1 MRIFEEI
8 LLTPSS
14 GCDKFIMDS
23 NRKGAGYMAVSIAL
37 AGNPNSGKTT
47 MFNVLT
53 GSSQYVGNR
62 PGVTVEGK
70 VGQMRNY
77 PDVNVVDLPGIYSLS
92 PYTME
97 EVVTRNYLIDEHPD
111 AIINLVDAS
120 NIERNL
126 YLTTQLCEVGFP
138 VVIALNM
145 MDVAEKNGDTIHI
158 DKLSQMLGCDVIPTS
173 ALKEKGLDEL
183 CEAAVHAAKKGQAV
197 FGGCR
202 FSPRI
207 ETALSQIEALISDTA
222 EKLHMRWFVV
232 KVFERDQRVMESLNL
247 PEDRQ
252 KKIDKIITK
261 CEQEFDDES
270 DSIIINE
277 RYEYITALVKQCV
290 IRHELGTTVSDK
302 VDDVMTN
309 RYLALP
315 LFIVIM
321 CGVYYISIQTVG
333 GWAAG
338 WMEQLIAAA
347 CTAVRALLEQASAA
361 DWMTGLVVD
370 GLISGVGAVLSF
382 VPQLLVLFLFLAL
395 LEDCGYM
402 ARIAFIMDQVFRRFG
417 LSGKSFIPLLVASGC
432 GVPGIMS
439 CRTIESE
446 KDRKITIMVTTF
458 VPCGAKLPLIALIAG
473 SLFGNSAWIAIS
485 VYFVGVLMVF
495 LSGLILKKS
504 RALSSDPAPFVM
516 EMPSYHIPS
525 AKNVARHVWDD
536 IRAFVIKAGT
546 IIFLACGIIWFL
558 SNFAWNLRMTD
569 ASHSILADIGGLL
582 APLFRPLGFG
592 QWQPAVATLTGIA
605 AKENIVSS
613 LNVLYGWEGTENISS
628 VFTPLSGYAFLMFNM
643 LCSPCV
649 AAIGAIRREM
659 GSLRWTLFALGYQ
672 TGLAYVVTFILYQTG
687 IFIQTGQFQIT
698 TAVAVLLAAGALY
711 LIFRRAPQPKTV

>member
-1 MRIFEEI
+1 
-8 LLTPSS
+8 
-14 GCDKFIMDS
+14 
-23 NRKGAGYMAVSIAL
+23 MAVSIAL

-47 MFNVLT
+47 MFNVMT

-62 PGVTVEGK
+62 PGVTVEQK
-70 VGQMRNY
+70 VGQLRNHKG
-77 PDVNVVDLPGIYSLS
+77 VNVVDLPGIYSLS

-145 MDVAEKNGDTIHI
+145 IDVAEKNGDKI
-158 DKLSQMLGCDVIPTS
+158 DIQRLSRLLGCEIVPTS
-173 ALKEKGLDEL
+173 ALKGKGLAEL
-183 CEAAVHAAKKGQAV
+183 SETAVRKARAGQRTH
-197 FGGCR
+197 GRCH

-207 ETALSQIEALISDTA
+207 EAALSQIEALISGTA
-222 EKLHMRWFVV
+222 EELHMRWFVV
-232 KVFERDQRVMESLNL
+232 KVFERDERVMAGLNL
-247 PEDRQ
+247 PPEKRNR
-252 KKIDKIITK
+252 IDQIISK
-261 CEQEFDDES
+261 CEQEYDDES

-277 RYEYITALVKQCV
+277 RYDYITGIVQQCV
-290 IRHELGTTVSDK
+290 VRHEIGTTVSDR

-315 LFIVIM
+315 LFVLIM

-333 GWAAG
+333 GWAIG
-338 WMEQLIAAA
+338 WMEQLIETICDMTRAGLG
-347 CTAVRALLEQASAA
+347 AVGAA
-361 DWMTGLVVD
+361 DWLTGLIVD
-370 GLISGVGAVLSF
+370 GFISGVGAVLTF
-382 VPQLLVLFLFLAL
+382 VPQLLILFLFLAL

-402 ARIAFIMDQVFRRFG
+402 ARIAFIMDRVFRRFG

-458 VPCGAKLPLIALIAG
+458 VPCGAKIPVIALIAG
-473 SLFGNSAWIAIS
+473 TLFNQSAWVAIS
-485 VYFVGVLMVF
+485 VYFIGVMMVF
-495 LSGLILKKS
+495 LSGVILKKT
-504 RALSSDPAPFVM
+504 RALASEPAPFVM
-516 EMPSYHIPS
+516 EMPSYHLPN
-525 AKNVARHVWDD
+525 AKNVAKHVWDD

-558 SNFAWNLRMTD
+558 SNFSWSLQMTD
-569 ASHSILADIGGLL
+569 TSNSILAAIGSVV
-582 APLFRPLGFG
+582 APVFRPLGFG
-592 QWQPAVATLTGIA
+592 SWQPAVATITGFA

-613 LNVLYGWEGTENISS
+613 LNVLYSGEGPAGLQN
-628 VFTPLSGYAFLMFNM
+628 VFTPLSGYAFLVFNM

-649 AAIGAIRREM
+649 AAIGAIHREM
-659 GSLRWTLFALGYQ
+659 GSGRWTLFALGYQ
-672 TGLAYVVTFILYQTG
+672 TALAYVVTFILYQLGSLVFAGGGFGMGT
-687 IFIQTGQFQIT
+687 
-698 TAVAVLLAAGALY
+698 VLALLFLAGALY
-711 LIFRRAPQPKTV
+711 LLLRKAPQ

>member
-1 MRIFEEI
+1 
-8 LLTPSS
+8 
-14 GCDKFIMDS
+14 
-23 NRKGAGYMAVSIAL
+23 MAISIAL

-47 MFNVLT
+47 MFNVMT

-62 PGVTVEGK
+62 PGVTVEQK
-70 VGQMRNY
+70 VGQLRNHKG
-77 PDVNVVDLPGIYSLS
+77 VNVVDLPGIYSLS

-145 MDVAEKNGDTIHI
+145 IDVAEKNGDKI
-158 DKLSQMLGCDVIPTS
+158 DVQRLSRLLGCEIVPTS
-173 ALKEKGLDEL
+173 ALKGKGLAEL
-183 CEAAVHAAKKGQAV
+183 SETAVRTARAGQRTH
-197 FGGCR
+197 GRCH

-207 ETALSQIEALISDTA
+207 EAALSQIEALISGTA
-222 EKLHMRWFVV
+222 EELHMRWFVV
-232 KVFERDQRVMESLNL
+232 KVFERDERVMAGLNL
-247 PEDRQ
+247 PPEKRNR
-252 KKIDKIITK
+252 IDQIISK
-261 CEQEFDDES
+261 CEQEYDDES

-277 RYEYITALVKQCV
+277 RYDYITGIVRQCV
-290 IRHELGTTVSDK
+290 VRHEIGTTVSDR

-315 LFIVIM
+315 LFVLIM

-333 GWAAG
+333 GWAIG
-338 WMEQLIAAA
+338 WMEQLIETLCDAARA
-347 CTAVRALLEQASAA
+347 GLGAVGAA
-361 DWMTGLVVD
+361 GWLTGLIVD
-370 GLISGVGAVLSF
+370 GFISGVGAVLTF
-382 VPQLLVLFLFLAL
+382 VPQLLILFLFLAL

-402 ARIAFIMDQVFRRFG
+402 ARIAFIMDRVFRRFG

-458 VPCGAKLPLIALIAG
+458 VPCGAKIPVIALIAG
-473 SLFGNSAWIAIS
+473 TLFNQSAWVAIS
-485 VYFVGVLMVF
+485 VYFIGVMMVF
-495 LSGLILKKS
+495 LSGVILKKT
-504 RALSSDPAPFVM
+504 RALASEPAPFVM
-516 EMPSYHIPS
+516 EMPSYHLPN
-525 AKNVARHVWDD
+525 AKNVAKHVWDD
-536 IRAFVIKAGT
+536 IRAFVVKAGT

-558 SNFAWNLRMTD
+558 SNFSWSLQMTD
-569 ASHSILADIGGLL
+569 TSNSILAAIGSAV
-582 APLFRPLGFG
+582 APVFRPLGFG
-592 QWQPAVATLTGIA
+592 SWQPAVATITGFA

-613 LNVLYGWEGTENISS
+613 LNVLYSGEGTAGLQN
-628 VFTPLSGYAFLMFNM
+628 VFTPLSGYAFLVFNM

-649 AAIGAIRREM
+649 AAIGAIHREM
-659 GSLRWTLFALGYQ
+659 GSGRWTLFALGYQ
-672 TGLAYVVTFILYQTG
+672 TALAYVVTFILYQLGSLVFAGGGFGMGT
-687 IFIQTGQFQIT
+687 
-698 TAVAVLLAAGALY
+698 VLALLFLAGALY
-711 LIFRRAPQPKTV
+711 LLLRKAPPR

>member
-1 MRIFEEI
+1 
-8 LLTPSS
+8 
-14 GCDKFIMDS
+14 
-23 NRKGAGYMAVSIAL
+23 MAVSIAL